1 MMAAS
6 LKDADE
12 LVDLLLARDADV
24 NMKSVFISLARILAG
39 STLLIFNDR
48 QQWSGKSSSSAPSL
62 MPKTYDVG

>member
-24 NMKSVFISLARILAG
+24 NMKSVFISLAQILAE

-48 QQWSGKSSSSAPSL
+48 Q
-62 MPKTYDVG
+62 